1 MLPLIG
7 ITMGDPTGIG
17 PEIILKA
24 VNAETRSCRVV
35 VLGDLD
41 TLRETARR
49 LGSQLAPVAWQPGTL
64 YPTEA
69 EVLPVF
75 PLSQLAAESRRPG
88 HPTVVG
94 GEASYQY
101 VEAGVRLTLN
111 GTLQGLVTA
120 PISKAMWHAAG
131 RTYPG
136 HTELLATLT
145 DTREVRMMLVGPR
158 LRVILVTT
166 HLALSQVPTALSQ
179 ERILRTISLAS
190 AHLSRFHELRPP
202 RLAVAGLNPHAG
214 EAGAFGDEEE
224 RIISPAVRRAQA
236 LGLTVDGPFPADSL
250 FVRAVKGE
258 FDGVIC
264 LYHDQGLIPLKLLSW
279 EDGVNVTIGLP
290 IVRTSPDH
298 GTAFDIAG
306 QGVANPR
313 SLRAAINL
321 AVEMTKNCENHES
334 SHLS

>member
-7 ITMGDPTGIG
+7 ITMGDPAGIG
-17 PEIILKA
+17 PEIVLKA
-24 VNAETRSCRVV
+24 VGVAPHSCRLV
-35 VLGDLD
+35 VLGDVTALC
-41 TLRETARR
+41 ETAGR
-49 LGSQLAPVAWQPGTL
+49 LGSPLTPVPWQPGPA
-64 YPTEA
+64 YPPEA
-69 EVLPVF
+69 NVLPVLA
-75 PLSQLAAESRRPG
+75 LSQLPAESRLPG
-88 HPTVVG
+88 QPTPGG

-101 VEAGVRLTLN
+101 VAVGIQLALA

-131 RTYPG
+131 RDYPG
-136 HTELLATLT
+136 HTELLAALT
-145 DTREVRMMLVGPR
+145 HTPEVRMMLVSSR

-166 HLALSQVPTALSQ
+166 HIALSQVPAALTG
-179 ERILRTISLAS
+179 ERILKTIALTA
-190 AHLSRFHELRPP
+190 AHLSRFHGLPRP

-224 RIISPAVRRAQA
+224 RIIAPAVRQAQA
-236 LGLTVDGPFPADSL
+236 QGLLAEGPFPADSL

-279 EDGVNVTIGLP
+279 EEGVNVTIGLP

-306 QGVANPR
+306 QGRADPR
-313 SLRAAINL
+313 SMSAAL
-321 AVEMTKNCENHES
+321 ALAAEMTRN
-334 SHLS
+334 